1 METLELEIKLKKW
14 YNASSFIFLVA
25 YILYGT
31 GRRFEDYFWLN
42 YLALSLII
50 INIILIILTFLLV
63 NSNKTAIKNIKKY
76 YLKIALS
83 FLISVVLGVLV
94 ITLF

>member
-1 METLELEIKLKKW
+1 METLELEIKLNKW
-14 YNASSFIFLVA
+14 YNTSSFIFLLA
-25 YILYGT
+25 YILYGV

-63 NSNKTAIKNIKKY
+63 NSNKTAINNIKKY
-76 YLKIALS
+76 YFKIALS
-83 FLISVVLGVLV
+83 FLISVVLVGLI